1 MHIAYLTPEYPHPR
15 LTNSGGLGTS
25 IKNLVDALVKQGH
38 SITLF
43 IYGQT
48 ETITF
53 EEDKVQYHLIKKETY
68 RFGGFYYYR
77 KRIAA
82 YINSHSSTIDVIE
95 APDWT
100 GITAFMRFKIPLVI
114 RIHGTDAYF
123 CKLDQRKQK
132 FKNFFFEKLAFA
144 RAKGYIAPSH
154 FAGEETAKIFG
165 LDRDKLTII
174 PHGVEV
180 EYFKNPAP
188 LIYEEKVILYVGTL
202 IRKKGVLQLSQ
213 IFNMVVEQEPDA
225 RLILIGVD
233 ASDIKTGQS
242 STYGLMQEL
251 FTSKAKNR
259 VAYLGKVPYKDIRSH
274 ICNAHVCV
282 FPSFAETFGMV
293 TVESMAL
300 QKAVVNTNIGWA
312 KDLIDSGK
320 NGFLIHPEEIQEYSN
335 TILKLFSKPSLCHE
349 IAQRAKEKVTSNFDI
364 KNIVLENIR
373 HYKSYLDN

>member
-1 MHIAYLTPEYPHPR
+1 MHIAYLTPEYPHLR

-48 ETITF
+48 ENVMF

-165 LDRDKLTII
+165 LNRDKLTVI

-180 EYFKNPAP
+180 EHFKNSAP
-188 LIYEEKVILYVGTL
+188 LIYEEKVMLYVGTL
-202 IRKKGVLQLSQ
+202 IRKKGVLQLAQ
-213 IFNMVVEQEPDA
+213 IFNKVVEQEPDA
-225 RLILIGVD
+225 TLILIGAD

-242 STYGLMQEL
+242 STYELMQEL

-259 VAYLGKVPYKDIRSH
+259 VAYLGKVPYQDIPSH

-335 TILKLFSKPSLCHE
+335 TILKLFSNPSLCHE